1 MGLITCS
8 CSALGALG
16 KLITE
21 ETGTAPRTFDDN
33 SIRHELIYETL
44 GTKRLLQYTGAI
56 TGSLSR
62 FSGGVREKSYLSQGT
77 IAVQPS
83 PAQLTTWL
91 PRIFG
96 GPLVGTNVALS
107 DNPPEFDVLVYRENG
122 IFQYTDA
129 VVAQAVLRGRT
140 ANGGKSLEFMELL
153 INVVGKAEQIN
164 QVAWPV
170 PEPALGT
177 TEDYLPY
184 MFFESELTL
193 NGIEVEYEAFS
204 MVVNNNVDVRFYNKN
219 VAQCIRST
227 GRDIEMMVQAPFTCD
242 NLTEALSLNTTS
254 GTGQFKLE
262 TATANM
268 STIIAFPALRNTFET
283 PTIPGKQTVPLKFG
297 LEAYSL
303 LGNDEATITHD
314 ATP

>member
-1 MGLITCS
+1 MGTIACS
-8 CSALGALG
+8 CSSLGALG
-16 KLITE
+16 KLLTE
-21 ETGTAPRTFDDN
+21 EAGTAPRTFSDT
-33 SIRHELIYETL
+33 SIRHEFVYETL
-44 GTKRLLQYTGAI
+44 KTKRALQYTGAI
-56 TGSLSR
+56 TGALSR
-62 FSGGVREKSYLSQGT
+62 FSRGVRESSYLSQGT

-96 GPLVGTNVALS
+96 GPLAGTNVALS
-107 DNPPEFDVLVYRENG
+107 DNPPEFDCLVYRENG

-140 ANGGKSLEFMELL
+140 SNGGKSLEFMELL
-153 INVVGKAEQIN
+153 INVVGKAELIN
-164 QVAWPV
+164 AVTWPS
-170 PEPALGT
+170 PEPALGAT
-177 TEDYLPY
+177 VDYLPY
-184 MFFESELTL
+184 TFWESELTL
-193 NGIEVEYEAFS
+193 NGIEVEYEAFT

-219 VAQCIRST
+219 VAQCIRAT

-242 NLTEALSLNTTS
+242 NLTEALSLNTTQ

-262 TATANM
+262 SGNM
-268 STIIAFPALRNTFET
+268 STTFDFPAIRNTFES

-297 LEAYSL
+297 LEAYSVA
-303 LGNDEATITHD
+303 GNDEVTITHD